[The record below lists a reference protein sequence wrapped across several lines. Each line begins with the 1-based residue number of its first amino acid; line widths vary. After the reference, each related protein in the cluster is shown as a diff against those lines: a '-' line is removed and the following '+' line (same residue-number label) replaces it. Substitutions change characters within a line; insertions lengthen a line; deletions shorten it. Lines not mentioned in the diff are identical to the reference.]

1 MIQLAIGAGK
11 LFDAPL
17 RMVADGLGVELEQ
30 IRGFFE
36 PVLAPETYKI
46 TCGTIEKGTVAAMR
60 FGLSG
65 IVGGRPAVLV
75 EHVTRARGDLAPG
88 WPRGRGRAV
97 GAEVAPS
104 MG

>member
-65 IVGGRPAVLV
+65 IVGGRPGLMGEPVPR
-75 EHVTRARGDLAPG
+75 TGGDLAPERPG
-88 WPRGRGRAV
+88 GRGRARARGG
-97 GAEVAPS
+97 GAA
-104 MG
+104 